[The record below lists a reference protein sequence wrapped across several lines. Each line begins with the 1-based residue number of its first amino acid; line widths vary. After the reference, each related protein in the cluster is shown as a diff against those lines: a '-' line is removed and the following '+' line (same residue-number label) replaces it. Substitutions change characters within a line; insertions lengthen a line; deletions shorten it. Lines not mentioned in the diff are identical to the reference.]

1 MWDACSEQLT
11 HQNERIGQTANR
23 LADDS
28 HAQAEAGK
36 ETMTNK
42 KPAQPLHRRVW
53 RVSAQAPLGEMV
65 DIRTDAEV
73 RPAETDAVKRSDAA
87 NAPAVREAG
96 WRQSSLELSD
106 GLEVRED
113 HDTVPGDLWDEFFKR

>member
-1 MWDACSEQLT
+1 M
-11 HQNERIGQTANR
+11 
-23 LADDS
+23 
-28 HAQAEAGK
+28 K
-36 ETMTNK
+36 NK
-42 KPAQPLHRRVW
+42 KPAQQLYRRVW

-65 DIRTDAEV
+65 DIEV
-73 RPAETDAVKRSDAA
+73 APATPRPAEPDARREEAA
-87 NAPAVREAG
+87 NEAPPREVG

>member
-1 MWDACSEQLT
+1 MGT
-11 HQNERIGQTANR
+11 
-23 LADDS
+23 
-28 HAQAEAGK
+28 
-36 ETMTNK
+36 K

-53 RVSAQAPLGEMV
+53 RVSSNAPLGEMV
-65 DIRTDAEV
+65 DIGSDAEV
-73 RPAETDAVKRSDAA
+73 RSAEPDAA
-87 NAPAVREAG
+87 KRAEAANTPGVRENG

>member
-1 MWDACSEQLT
+1 M
-11 HQNERIGQTANR
+11 R
-23 LADDS
+23 
-28 HAQAEAGK
+28 
-36 ETMTNK
+36 NK

-65 DIRTDAEV
+65 DIEIASAA
-73 RPAETDAVKRSDAA
+73 RPSEPDVKHEEAD
-87 NAPAVREAG
+87 PAQVREIG